1 MAAWRRAAV
10 GEGERRKG
18 RHRWGGGG
26 WGGAAALGAWLGGTE
41 AGGGAWGRE
50 RWPAATE
57 AVGAK
62 EVAAGVGDLVAAP
75 NTARR
80 CPSADEDDD
89 ATERGGVGERARWR
103 RGGGGCDAGGEAGAD
118 PEVEAEGDGV
128 GERGGR
134 WTPHWTSSSPSA
146 PNLEGLAAKAGCLR
160 PSPTGVPAI
169 LRDPDIS
176 GSAPLPPRV
185 GHHRLHED

>member
-62 EVAAGVGDLVAAP
+62 EVAAGVGDLVAVP

-89 ATERGGVGERARWR
+89 AV
-103 RGGGGCDAGGEAGAD
+103 
-118 PEVEAEGDGV
+118 
-128 GERGGR
+128 
-134 WTPHWTSSSPSA
+134 
-146 PNLEGLAAKAGCLR
+146 R
-160 PSPTGVPAI
+160 PSWLLYLEWA
-169 LRDPDIS
+169 
-176 GSAPLPPRV
+176 AP
-185 GHHRLHED
+185 